1 MPRPNTCSYDD
12 AVGTRLR
19 ADEVESLIR
28 SAAMAPLAPDRVRAT
43 LEDHRV
49 LLLER
54 DELVRLVTEMLPAW
68 AELQAALNEL
78 ATQLDG

>member
-1 MPRPNTCSYDD
+1 MG
-12 AVGTRLR
+12 ARLR
-19 ADEVESLIR
+19 AHDVESLIR
-28 SAAMAPLAPDRVRAT
+28 SAAMAPLAPDRVRAI

-68 AELQAALNEL
+68 AELRATMNEL
-78 ATQLDG
+78 AKRLDG